1 MNDERRTGI
10 FGDWRKIAI
19 IFGIALVVRL
29 VYLIAA
35 SSGVFFDNPT
45 GDPAFYDL
53 WAKSILN
60 DSLFPDT
67 TFYRAPLY
75 PYFVSILYAISGSSK
90 LFVGIIQIILG
101 SMSCALVYLIARRF
115 TSEKASLAAGIIAS
129 LYGVFIYLDTELV
142 PNTLAAFLFLSGIFI
157 LTLTR
162 QESPLRPYL
171 LSGILIGLASTAQP
185 SMIVFGF
192 VALFWFVFGFK
203 GRASRKLSRW
213 GMMLAGMALA
223 IMPVTLHNAFRSGD
237 FILISSNLGTS
248 FLAGNNI
255 KSDGKSAQLPGQ
267 SAEVMWDYDAAK
279 NLAESISGEE
289 LSPAGVSAFYLK
301 QAWTFI
307 EASPKEAF
315 GLIAKRKYMAMNG
328 YEISSDRPFY
338 FQSKSSWLL
347 STLTWDRIISF
358 PMGLLIPLFVIGII
372 STLSS
377 WKKQSLLYCFFVSAF
392 IWPAMFYV
400 NIQTRAPM
408 AFPIIIFASV
418 GLFAVIR
425 FIKEKEFPR
434 LATAIVVGLIV
445 LFVSNYDFVDVK
457 ERPDRAY
464 LQIGLMYWNK
474 GDLTEAEKAFQ
485 AGLTIN
491 PDSPLLLNNLGN
503 IYYKKRIYPEA
514 EKKYRRALLLDEYYM
529 DARKNLIR
537 LYERGER
544 EDMLPRSYLEFLD
557 HFPNSEW
564 GLFRMAEYYV
574 ERLQNDSALVY
585 YAKLLALNPDNPDAR
600 FATASIYAKTG
611 RPDEARQI
619 YEEMLQIYPEEP
631 KLHLNLGLA
640 FLKLGKTIQAE
651 DEFNT
656 ALYYDSVNTYAIY
669 NIARMLE
676 SRGDTATA
684 TSMFL
689 RIMTIDPGFFEN
701 SQEILDSLIAGTR
714 YYDQLDQ
721 DTIPTDKSAIPEDE

>member
-1 MNDERRTGI
+1 MNDERRIGI
-10 FGDWRKIAI
+10 FGDWRKLAI

-29 VYLIAA
+29 IHLIAA
-35 SSGVFFDNPT
+35 SSGVFFDNLT
-45 GDPAFYDL
+45 GDPTFYDL

-67 TFYRAPLY
+67 AFYRAPLY
-75 PYFVSILYAISGSSK
+75 PYFVSILYAISGSSR

-115 TSEKASLAAGIIAS
+115 ASDKVSLVAGIIAS
-129 LYGVFIYLDTELV
+129 IYGVFIYLDSELV
-142 PNTLAAFLFLSGIFI
+142 PNTLTAFLLLGGIFI

-162 QESPLRPYL
+162 QKSPLRPYL
-171 LSGILIGLASTAQP
+171 LSGILIGLASTAHP
-185 SMIVFGF
+185 STILFGLM
-192 VALFWFVFGFK
+192 ALLWFVLGFK
-203 GRASRKLSRW
+203 GRVSRRLARW
-213 GMMLAGMALA
+213 AMLLVGMAIA

-237 FILISSNLGTS
+237 FILISSNLGTD

-255 KSDGKSAQLPGQ
+255 RSDGKSAKLPGQ
-267 SAEVMWDYDAAK
+267 SSEIMWNYDSAK
-279 NLAESISGEE
+279 NLAERISGEE

-301 QAWTFI
+301 QALTFI

-315 GLIAKRKYMAMNG
+315 GLIVKRKYMTING

-338 FQSKSSWLL
+338 FYSKSSWLL
-347 STLTWDRIISF
+347 SVLTWDRVISF
-358 PMGLLIPLFVIGII
+358 PMGLLIPLFIVGVI
-372 STLSS
+372 STLSR
-377 WKKQSLLYCFFVSAF
+377 WNKQILLYCFLISAF
-392 IWPAMFYV
+392 IWPALFYV
-400 NIQTRAPM
+400 NIQTRAPV
-408 AFPIIIFASV
+408 AFPIIILASI
-418 GLFAVIR
+418 GLFAIIR
-425 FIKEKEFPR
+425 FIREKEFPR
-434 LATAIVVGLIV
+434 LASAVVVGLIV
-445 LFVSNYDFVDVK
+445 LFVSNYDLVDVK
-457 ERPDRAY
+457 ERPDQAY
-464 LQIGLMYWNK
+464 LQVGLMHWNQ
-474 GDLTEAEKAFQ
+474 GNLAEAEKAFQ
-485 AGLTIN
+485 AGLAIN

-514 EKKYRRALLLDEYYM
+514 EKKYRRALLLDEYYV

-544 EDMLPRSYLEFLD
+544 EDMLLRSYSEFLD
-557 HFPNSEW
+557 YFPNSKW
-564 GLFRMAEYYV
+564 GLFRMADYYV
-574 ERLQNDSALVY
+574 ERFQNDSALVY
-585 YAKLLALNPDNPDAR
+585 YEKLLSLNPENPDAR

-611 RPDEARQI
+611 RADEARRI

-640 FLKLGKTIQAE
+640 FLQLGKTIQAE

-656 ALYYDSVNTYAIY
+656 ALYYDSSNTFAIY

-689 RIMTIDPGFFEN
+689 RILTIDPDFYEN
-701 SQEILDSLIAGTR
+701 SQDILDSLIAGTR
-714 YYDQLDQ
+714 YYEQSDQ
-721 DTIPTDKSAIPEDE
+721 DTIPIDTSAIPEDD